1 MNIQT
6 TKGAMQKLSVLLMF
20 FVFLFYGCDNSTEVQ
35 NSGLSVTFFS
45 GGSLQKVQNNT
56 LQLNVVK
63 ALIRNLK
70 FKSASSN
77 DSSDIKLGPF
87 VVHLNPDGINNEVLI
102 SNIPPGSYDRIRFEI
117 HKVEDFETPPDP
129 EFKDGESG
137 SERYSVIV
145 KGSFNSIP
153 FIYKSRR
160 STYQDIEL
168 QTPITIED
176 NMSVNLTIMVNPYSW
191 FFDEVDYL
199 DPSDPSNESEIE
211 MSIEHSFKNSFRDN
225 NKDGIPD

>member
-1 MNIQT
+1 MSIQT

-35 NSGLSVTFFS
+35 NSGLSVTFYS

-87 VVHLNPDGINNEVLI
+87 VIHLNPNGINNEVMI

-117 HKVEDFETPPDP
+117 HKVEDSETPPDP
-129 EFKDGESG
+129 DFKDGESG
-137 SERYSVIV
+137 SDRYSVII
-145 KGSFNSIP
+145 KGSFNGNP

-176 NMSVNLTIMVNPYSW
+176 SKSVNLTITVNPYSW
-191 FFDEVDYL
+191 FFDEGGYL

-211 MSIEHSFKNSFRDN
+211 MSIEHSFKDAFQDN
-225 NKDGIPD
+225 NKDGSPD